1 MFPSTFYYLLSLVVF
16 YLIFPELITLGCI
29 NSEFSNFG
37 NVLLDADGKSKTSYS
52 LWSFACVMAVLQN
65 FHGKNDVRLTY
76 QLEYENY
83 PPQVILKTCQKPEV
97 Y

>member
-16 YLIFPELITLGCI
+16 YLIFLELITLGCI

-52 LWSFACVMAVLQN
+52 HWSFASVMAVLQN
-65 FHGKNDVRLTY
+65 FHGKNDVRFTC